1 MRLQLHQRKRLHA
14 DQLQAVPDFEGVRAC
29 ASVRARCVKFVRS
42 FSRYARLEWAFMR
55 LWSRIGYR
63 LLSTFY
69 RTLCRYCLPSLTPR
83 GQQEEENCNCSHCWR
98 IKADVRQ
105 LIWASREIRMK
116 KRLVAAAIFAAHS
129 AALNATPIEIT
140 IGSARITPFFATPFN
155 DVNGVSLNG
164 QSLSLNFVFTDNF
177 IRLLPSPGFPQTAV
191 NFDISVALHT
201 NANGLAGFASGTGF
215 IFDQT
220 GQPLQAPVVLGSA
233 ASDDGAI
240 FLGLFPLLD
249 EAPTNTRFYGFN
261 MDITLP
267 NNPGFEVTDEDL
279 RLFGGQ
285 IQVAD
290 QVVQGQFGIGP
301 HIADT
306 GSTAILFA
314 FALLVLSATCK
325 LRVLSRH

>member
-1 MRLQLHQRKRLHA
+1 
-14 DQLQAVPDFEGVRAC
+14 
-29 ASVRARCVKFVRS
+29 
-42 FSRYARLEWAFMR
+42 
-55 LWSRIGYR
+55 
-63 LLSTFY
+63 
-69 RTLCRYCLPSLTPR
+69 
-83 GQQEEENCNCSHCWR
+83 
-98 IKADVRQ
+98 
-105 LIWASREIRMK
+105 MK

-140 IGSARITPFFATPFN
+140 LGSARITPFFATPFN

-177 IRLLPSPGFPQTAV
+177 IRLLPPPGFPQTSV
-191 NFDISVALHT
+191 DFDISITLHT
-201 NANGLAGFASGTGF
+201 DAHGVPGFGSGTGF
-215 IFDQT
+215 IFDQA
-220 GQPLQAPVVLGSA
+220 GQPLQAPVDLGSA
-233 ASDDGAI
+233 ASDSGAI

-249 EAPTNTRFYGFN
+249 RAPANAHFYGFH

-267 NNPGFEVTDEDL
+267 NNPGCEITDEDL